1 MLVKH
6 QTPSSLPWNCLVKCY
21 RSQHLTQ
28 WISKLL
34 IELQVAGTNCLNI
47 GKWLQLSPNPV
58 WRFLC
63 SLLHFSENLYIP
75 RFMLIMFSLEFICV
89 FIYFFDFFFAFLST
103 SKEKPEYELCCKQT
117 ESSPESETMFYI
129 SVVDTSWSNPRFIN
143 TDAICS
149 GLFGQITSIISF
161 FHSCRFM

>member
-21 RSQHLTQ
+21 RSQHVTQ

-89 FIYFFDFFFAFLST
+89 FIYFLI
-103 SKEKPEYELCCKQT
+103 
-117 ESSPESETMFYI
+117 SSLPFWALQKKSLRMNSAVNKLKALRSLFYI
-129 SVVDTSWSNPRFIN
+129 SVVDTSWSNPCFIN

>member
-21 RSQHLTQ
+21 RSQHVTQ

-89 FIYFFDFFFAFLST
+89 FIYFLISSLPFWALQKKSLSMN
-103 SKEKPEYELCCKQT
+103 SAVNKLKALRSLKPC
-117 ESSPESETMFYI
+117 FI
-129 SVVDTSWSNPRFIN
+129 SVWSTHHDQIHVSWIQMQSALVCLDKSPP
-143 TDAICS
+143 
-149 GLFGQITSIISF
+149 
-161 FHSCRFM
+161 

>member
-21 RSQHLTQ
+21 RSQHVTQ

-89 FIYFFDFFFAFLST
+89 FIYFLISSLPFWALQKKSLSMN
-103 SKEKPEYELCCKQT
+103 SAVNKLKALR
-117 ESSPESETMFYI
+117 SLFYI
-129 SVVDTSWSNPRFIN
+129 SVVDTSWSDPRFIN